1 MADLTRAVLGPASYE
16 TDARLLMQ
24 ARMLCDDPYFRG
36 VVWRHG
42 AHLGTAVDAARFDA
56 GIHAGDQ
63 MLLHSLKH
71 HRDANAS
78 FSQYFNVALQ
88 QHDAAQQVLRALF
101 PGRSDQ
107 VSVLDFACGYGRLLR
122 FLSLGLPRAHL
133 HAAEVQPEALAFVC
147 ERFGVQGH
155 ASPGTPDQFQPG
167 RRFQFIWVASLF
179 SHLPA
184 ALFDAWLV
192 RLLDAL
198 APDGV
203 LCFSVHDE
211 CLVPEGHVFPA
222 SGFLFWPQS
231 ENDGLDTASYGTTYV
246 NEAHVAGAVA
256 RACGP
261 GHPYFRI
268 PRGLAHEQDLYVVAA
283 NPARDLSVLSGFRRG
298 PWGWSD
304 ERSLSDEGELHLRGW
319 AASIDDGALDAVEI
333 TVDGVLHRCP
343 TGGHRPDVGRVFA
356 DSRLDN
362 AGWEFRHV
370 PPRGEGP
377 VRVVVTARTPADERA
392 LVFTGQFERPAALR
406 RRAAWWRRLFTGK
419 RRA

>member
-1 MADLTRAVLGPASYE
+1 MDPANNDS
-16 TDARLLMQ
+16 DARLLMQ
-24 ARMLCDDPYFRG
+24 ARLLCDDPYFRQ

-42 AHLGTAVDAARFDA
+42 AHLGQADAAGRFDA
-56 GIHAGDQ
+56 SIHANDQ

-88 QHDAAQQVLRALF
+88 QHSAAQQVLRALF
-101 PGRSDQ
+101 PGASER

-122 FLSLGLPRAHL
+122 LLSLGLPRVNL
-133 HAAEVQPEALAFVC
+133 HAAEVQADALEFVC
-147 ERFGVQGH
+147 ERFGVRGH
-155 ASPGTPDQFQPG
+155 ASPGTPAQFQPG
-167 RRFQFIWVASLF
+167 RTFQFIWVASLF
-179 SHLPA
+179 SHLPQ
-184 ALFDAWLV
+184 ALFDQWLA
-192 RLLDAL
+192 RLVDCL

-211 CLVPEGHVFPA
+211 CLVPEGHVFPD

-246 NEAHVAGAVA
+246 NEAHVAGAIA

-261 GHPYFRI
+261 SHPYFRI

-283 NPARDLSVLSGFRRG
+283 DPTRDLSALQGFRRG
-298 PWGWSD
+298 PWGWAD
-304 ERSLSDEGELHLRGW
+304 ERRLSDDGELYLRGW

-333 TVDGVLHRCP
+333 TVGDVLHRCP
-343 TGGHRPDVGRVFA
+343 TGRPRPDVARVLA
-356 DSRLDN
+356 DPRLE
-362 AGWEFRHV
+362 ASGWEFRHV
-370 PPRGEGP
+370 PARGEGP

-392 LVFTGQFERPAALR
+392 LIFTGQFERPPSLCR
-406 RRAAWWRRLFTGK
+406 PRPWWRRLF
-419 RRA
+419 R

>member
-1 MADLTRAVLGPASYE
+1 MTQGLDPANDID
-16 TDARLLMQ
+16 DARLLLQ
-24 ARMLCDDPYFRG
+24 ARLLCDDPYFRQ

-42 AHLGTAVDAARFDA
+42 AHLGGADAAQRFDA
-56 GIHAGDQ
+56 RIHAGDQ

-78 FSQYFNVALQ
+78 FAQYYNVALQ

-122 FLSLGLPRAHL
+122 LLSLGLPQANL
-133 HAAEVQPEALAFVC
+133 HAAEVQPDALAFVC
-147 ERFGVQGH
+147 ERFGARGH
-155 ASPGTPDQFQPG
+155 PSPGAPAQFQPG
-167 RRFQFIWVASLF
+167 RRFDFIWVASLF

-184 ALFDAWLV
+184 ALFDAWLA
-192 RLLDAL
+192 RLVECL
-198 APDGV
+198 APGGV
-203 LCFSVHDE
+203 LCLSVHDQ
-211 CLVPEGHVFPA
+211 CLVPPGHAFPE

-246 NEAHVAGAVA
+246 SESHVAGAIA

-283 NPARDLSVLSGFRRG
+283 DPARDLSALSGFRRG
-298 PWGWSD
+298 PWGWAD
-304 ERSLSDEGELHLRGW
+304 ERSLSEQGELHLRGW

-333 TVDGVLHRCP
+333 TVDDVLHRCP
-343 TGGHRPDVGRVFA
+343 TGLARADVGRVFA
-356 DSRLDN
+356 DPRLD
-362 AGWEFRHV
+362 ASGWEFRHV

-377 VRVVVTARTPADERA
+377 LRVVVTARTPADERA
-392 LVFTGQFERPAALR
+392 LIFAGRFDRPPALR
-406 RRAAWWRRLFTGK
+406 KPAPWWRRLLNGLST
-419 RRA
+419 

>member
-1 MADLTRAVLGPASYE
+1 MDPANSVS
-16 TDARLLMQ
+16 DASLLMQ
-24 ARMLCDDPYFRG
+24 ARWLCDDPYFRQ

-42 AHLGTAVDAARFDA
+42 AHLGTAADAARFDA
-56 GIHAGDQ
+56 SIHAGDQ

-78 FSQYFNVALQ
+78 FAQYFNVALQ

-122 FLSLGLPRAHL
+122 FLSLGLPRANL
-133 HAAEVQPEALAFVC
+133 HAAEVQPEALDFVC
-147 ERFGVQGH
+147 ERFGVKGH
-155 ASPGTPDQFQPG
+155 ASPGAPDRFQPG
-167 RRFQFIWVASLF
+167 RSFQFIWVASLF

-184 ALFDAWLV
+184 APFDAWLA
-192 RLLDAL
+192 RLVDCL

-211 CLVPEGHVFPA
+211 CLVPPGHVFPD
-222 SGFLFWPQS
+222 SGFLFWAQS

-246 NEAHVAGAVA
+246 NEAHVAGAIA

-261 GHPYFRI
+261 GHRYFRI

-283 NPARDLSVLSGFRRG
+283 DPARDLSALSGFRRG
-298 PWGWSD
+298 PWGWAD
-304 ERSLSDEGELHLRGW
+304 ERTLSDDGELHLRGW

-343 TGGHRPDVGRVFA
+343 TGLPREDVGRVFA
-356 DSRLDN
+356 DARLD
-362 AGWEFRHV
+362 ASGWEFRHV
-370 PPRGEGP
+370 PPRGDGP

-392 LVFTGQFERPAALR
+392 LVFAGQFERPDAPRRPVPWWRRVLSRAFQR
-406 RRAAWWRRLFTGK
+406 RRA
-419 RRA
+419 

>member
-1 MADLTRAVLGPASYE
+1 MDPANNVS
-16 TDARLLMQ
+16 DARLLMQ
-24 ARMLCDDPYFRG
+24 ARVLCDDPYFRQ

-42 AHLGTAVDAARFDA
+42 AHLGTAADAARLDA
-56 GIHAGDQ
+56 SIHAGDQ

-78 FSQYFNVALQ
+78 FAQYFNVALQ

-122 FLSLGLPRAHL
+122 FLSLGLPRVNL
-133 HAAEVQPEALAFVC
+133 HAAEVQPEALDFVC
-147 ERFGVQGH
+147 ARFGVKGH
-155 ASPGTPDQFQPG
+155 ASPGTPEQFQPG
-167 RRFQFIWVASLF
+167 RTFQFIWVASLF

-184 ALFDAWLV
+184 APFDAWLA
-192 RLLDAL
+192 RLVDCL

-211 CLVPEGHVFPA
+211 CLVPPGHVFPD
-222 SGFLFWPQS
+222 SGFLFWAQS

-246 NEAHVAGAVA
+246 NEAHVAGAIA

-261 GHPYFRI
+261 GHPYVRL

-283 NPARDLSVLSGFRRG
+283 DPARDLSALSGFRRG
-298 PWGWSD
+298 PWGWAD
-304 ERSLSDEGELHLRGW
+304 ERTLSDDGELHLRGW

-343 TGGHRPDVGRVFA
+343 TGLPREDVGRVFA
-356 DSRLDN
+356 DARLDTS
-362 AGWEFRHV
+362 GWEFRHV

-392 LVFTGQFERPAALR
+392 LIFAGQFERPDALR
-406 RRAAWWRRLFTGK
+406 RRQPWWRRLMARR